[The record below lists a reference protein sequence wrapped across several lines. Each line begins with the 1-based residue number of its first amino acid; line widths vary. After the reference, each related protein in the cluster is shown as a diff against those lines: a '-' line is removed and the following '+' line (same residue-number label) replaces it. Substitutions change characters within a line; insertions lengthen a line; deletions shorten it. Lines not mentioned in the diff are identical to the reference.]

1 MWKVNWKSSPWT
13 QEPVPPLDQL
23 PVEEIITNV
32 IEESVDY
39 VECPYDFEVNVLL
52 TDNEGIHCFSTS
64 DALAEWLAANP
75 VDGATVLIKGSR
87 GTRMEKVMPAL

>member
-1 MWKVNWKSSPWT
+1 MPMQAGKDENMT
-13 QEPVPPLDQL
+13 INIDYETELTLEL

-52 TDNEGIHCFSTS
+52 TDNE
-64 DALAEWLAANP
+64 
-75 VDGATVLIKGSR
+75 
-87 GTRMEKVMPAL
+87 